1 MRDDLDQRLLAAHAA
16 YDRAALIA
24 LYTEASEAAEQPV
37 ARNFYLTHA
46 YVFALEAG
54 LPVAAIL
61 RARLVEY
68 GSETEE
74 TGQTL
79 M

>member
-16 YDRAALIA
+16 NDRTALIS
-24 LYTEASEAAEQPV
+24 LYTEASEAAEHPV

-54 LPVAAIL
+54 LPIAAEL

-68 GSETEE
+68 GSETPD
-74 TGQTL
+74 
-79 M
+79 

>member
-1 MRDDLDQRLLAAHAA
+1 MQNDLDQRLLAAHAA
-16 YDRAALIA
+16 DDRAALIT
-24 LYTEASEAAEQPV
+24 LYTEASEAAEHPV

-54 LPVAAIL
+54 VPLAGEL

-68 GSETEE
+68 GAEE
-74 TGQTL
+74 ALAG
-79 M
+79 

>member
-16 YDRAALIA
+16 DDRAALIS
-24 LYTEASEAAEQPV
+24 LYTEASEAAGKPV

-54 LPVAAIL
+54 LPIAATL

-68 GSETEE
+68 GSETPD
-74 TGQTL
+74 
-79 M
+79 